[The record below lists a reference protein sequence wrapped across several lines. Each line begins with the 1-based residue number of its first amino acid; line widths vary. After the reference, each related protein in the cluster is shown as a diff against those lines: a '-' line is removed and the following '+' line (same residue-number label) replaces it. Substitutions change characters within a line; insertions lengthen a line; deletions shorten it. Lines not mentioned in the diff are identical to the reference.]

1 MVRHPIN
8 FNPLCPGFFPSC
20 ARFRPNSCYPSTPNS
35 FAGGGVR
42 MKTKIHFNFASIFE
56 DDQQHHFS
64 KSLALGISS

>member
-1 MVRHPIN
+1 
-8 FNPLCPGFFPSC
+8 
-20 ARFRPNSCYPSTPNS
+20 
-35 FAGGGVR
+35 